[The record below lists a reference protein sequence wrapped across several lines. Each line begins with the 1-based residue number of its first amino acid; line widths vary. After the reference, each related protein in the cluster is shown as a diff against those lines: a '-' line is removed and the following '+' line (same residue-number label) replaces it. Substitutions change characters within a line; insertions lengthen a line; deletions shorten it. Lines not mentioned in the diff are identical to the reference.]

1 MSVKVAQTPVIN
13 HNGSVHHLTNESWLL
28 PLVHYAA
35 WLHAGHR
42 STKTIGLRMAHLRQF
57 ARATG
62 LEPYAATFDAL
73 TAYLASRTWSATTRH
88 SIRSS
93 LRSFY
98 GWAMAAGHLPADPTA
113 LLPTITPDRGR
124 PRPAP
129 EAAVQVALF
138 STDIR
143 VRLMVELGASAGMR
157 IGEICQ
163 VHTDDLR
170 EDLYGVS
177 ILVHGK
183 GGKLRMVPL
192 NDRLSV
198 TMRNLP
204 SGYLFPGQENGH
216 LSASY
221 CSKLVSAALPDG
233 WTAHTLRHRFASV
246 AYRAERDIRAV
257 QELLGHASVATT
269 QIYTEVP
276 DDALRRAV
284 AAAGVFA

>member
-1 MSVKVAQTPVIN
+1 VTHQLN
-13 HNGSVHHLTNESWLL
+13 LDLWLIAL
-28 PLVHYAA
+28 NHYAA

-42 STKTIGLRMAHLRQF
+42 SPKTIGLRTVHLRAF

-62 LEPYAATFDAL
+62 LGPFEADLDAL
-73 TAYLASRTWSATTRH
+73 VAYLGSKTWSATTRH

-98 GWAMAAGHLPADPTA
+98 SWAFAAGHMPSDPTG
-113 LLPTITPDRGR
+113 LLPTITPTRGR

-129 EAAVQVALF
+129 ESAVQVGRGAV
-138 STDIR
+138 DPR
-143 VRLMVELGASAGMR
+143 VRLMIELGATVGMR
-157 IGEICQ
+157 AGEIAQ

-170 EDLYGVS
+170 QDLYGWS
-177 ILVHGK
+177 LVIHGK
-183 GGKLRMVPL
+183 GGKIRLVPL
-192 NDRLSV
+192 NDRLPILL
-198 TMRNLP
+198 RNMGE
-204 SGYLFPGQENGH
+204 GYVFPGRIDGH

-221 CSKLVSAALPDG
+221 VSKIMSAALPEG
-233 WTAHTLRHRFASV
+233 YTAHTLRHRFASV

-284 AAAGVFA
+284 AAAA